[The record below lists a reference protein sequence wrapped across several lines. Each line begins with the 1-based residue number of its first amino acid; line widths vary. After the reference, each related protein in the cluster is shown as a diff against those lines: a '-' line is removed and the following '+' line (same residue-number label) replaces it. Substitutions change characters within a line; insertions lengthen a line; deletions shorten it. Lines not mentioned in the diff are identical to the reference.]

1 MANAWELYKQKNGG
15 IAYRSDS
22 AQEVKTSSKTKE
34 ETEEVKKESQES
46 TKVKT
51 MTPAKQEAQE
61 KAGKSQ
67 ENSIYQYTDSGT
79 GGGSTNTDKKP
90 NPLDVSSI
98 KQEFGLPQLSAE
110 TKLSTDVMNSILTN
124 IMERNKRASMLSEIE
139 FMRNPQFS
147 DKYGNDYENYL
158 NNKPQKAI
166 GFGSNGTTYVDE
178 SDADKYSFGE
188 NVRPAARK
196 ENIVTAA
203 GKSVLAGMEGF
214 NASVASAG
222 EALARGLM
230 SVERAVSGTDAFTGS
245 LFKPVL
251 DLSESR
257 KEQKQALQEQA
268 QKSWSGYGKAGTV
281 ANELIQGVTNAVP
294 NAVLAIMSG
303 GASSAS
309 TLAPQATGMLDTA
322 RIAVTRISQNPL
334 YWSSF
339 VPSFGS
345 GFAEAKGQGA
355 TDEQAFMA
363 AALSAT
369 ANSVIEQ
376 SGGIETMPDDLS
388 KMTAP
393 KKALDVVK
401 TALDEG
407 KEELFQN
414 PIERLVN
421 KAVIGTDNP
430 YFSVTDENA
439 VLNPVTSAKEF
450 AMGAAVGGLMR
461 GGQTLFQSA
470 INAGTKPENQTI
482 VRESAQ
488 GAQSAVQETPQSYT
502 AGIEKAVSEAPTA
515 QDAAILQTFAQGTAN
530 NGKVNIDNAA
540 VSDYYNTVNGGVLS
554 GLDEE
559 TGRGLRTGRDGYGSD
574 FAVQNRSENDGRG
587 NLQFPG
593 VVLLSDSSKN
603 TLQQRGIVTVEM
615 HDSSTD
621 SAAFSLALD
630 NARTADTKNGWA
642 VTPKSQEELAVTKT
656 YLAQNGAAGFAISN
670 DGDIEAVFSNKS
682 AGAPRGTLK
691 SMMPQAIAAGGNK
704 LDCYGEQLANL
715 YARYGFIPVAR
726 VEFNP
731 EYANPGWTPEK
742 GTPYIYVMMH
752 NGDSADTVVQNMGKY
767 REYDINYL
775 NALPTFDK
783 DSYDNAMAYR
793 DSLMQN
799 RGVSPED
806 STGAAPYG
814 FDPLSNAANQYGA
827 IPPGTNAAR
836 VVDIPRQMD
845 ADTKVS
851 YTARTA
857 AEAQATPDS
866 FVPIIENE
874 TVKGR
879 FSYVPV
885 TNDATTAKAV
895 QDIETNGYQESLR
908 DWTAKARAGIA
919 NEDTV
924 TTGALLYNN
933 AVNAGDEKLALDILT
948 DYQNLLRN
956 AGRAVQAANILK
968 KLAPQDRLYM
978 IDKSIDKIIEQYNL
992 PDGVTISE
1000 DLRQQ
1005 YIAAKNEIERD
1016 NVISKMQQEVADQI
1030 QPTLMDKWT
1039 ALRYINML
1047 GNFKTQGRNI
1057 AGNVSQLILTIQK
1070 DEVAA
1075 AIESAVKLVNPDFE
1089 KTKSF
1094 TVSKEL
1100 LRAGRADFESI
1111 QDIALGSSKY
1121 NDTEATGFMKGVEE
1135 KRRIFK
1141 FAPLEAYRKATN
1153 WAMEQGDVIFSK
1165 ATYARSLAGWLKA
1178 HGITAS
1184 QYTDEAWRSE
1194 NRNTVDSAQ
1203 SYAIKQAQEATYRDS
1218 NAFSN
1223 WVSKIGRRKD
1233 TPWYGRLISEGI
1245 MPFRRTPANV
1255 LLRAEEYSP
1264 LGFVNTAVKTIQMAR
1279 GNPNISG
1286 ADIVDSLAKSITGT
1300 GLLALG
1306 YGLSKGF
1313 LDDALEKLTDGAISS
1328 VKLVGKRDD
1337 EQDMLEGAQS
1347 YAIEVTDSDGTV
1359 HSYTIDWLSPSAIP
1373 MLMGAV
1379 MNEEI
1384 EDNGFQL
1391 SDIEGTLTSIAD
1403 PLVQMSMLQ
1412 GLNDTLSNIK
1422 YSENNLG
1429 QMVLNAGVSYLTQGL
1444 TNTLMGQI
1452 ERTSEETRK
1461 TTYVDKDSEVPEW
1474 AQRLLGKA
1482 SQKIPG
1488 WDYQQTD
1495 YIDAW
1500 GRTEPTGSIPQR
1512 AFSNFISPGY
1522 YSESTTTQVDDEIRR
1537 LEDITGE
1544 NLTPNT
1550 AQKYITVDGA
1560 KKFLDSEQ
1568 YVAYATAKGQTDLAT
1583 RSALLQDDIYKNVP
1597 DNVKAKAMAL
1607 SAQYADAFGKKA
1619 AGVGY
1624 SGEDEWISELDGK
1637 PEADVVRTIM
1647 EKAIDSVGIQNEP
1660 MARNLS
1666 RGIQQKKYSEL
1677 PSEVTAQVQS
1687 YIDQYVKADQKK
1699 KYGFEDASDW
1709 VEKARELDTD
1719 QARLD
1724 FFTNKAIGETGVK
1737 LAKDR
1742 TGAVVNSYNDARFTG
1757 LSDDLKQ
1764 KAAEYADNYFE
1775 TTKREQYGAS
1785 VDKWM
1790 KDADGLTDEQLAD
1803 LFLSK
1808 AIENR
1813 TDDMPGNV
1821 YVNLNELY
1829 DNKEIGDDVLM
1840 TALAAGNET
1849 AFKKYTDYGEP
1860 AGLTPSEYID
1870 LLSFAN
1876 SDEAKSSKDEWGADI
1891 KGQTQKDKVLAW
1903 IDKQNVSDEKKEAM
1917 RLCLYDDASA
1927 EMRMLSEKY
1936 KGKEM
1941 TENEVLR
1948 SVSASVRTKYLD
1960 VAIPA
1965 KIPLTTYLE
1974 ASAFAGE
1981 ATSDKDENGKEIK
1994 GKGRQEKIIAYIAA
2008 LDIDN
2013 KMKRALFNCF
2023 YESMKNCP
2031 W

>member
-22 AQEVKTSSKTKE
+22 AQEIKTSSKAKE
-34 ETEEVKKESQES
+34 ETEEVKEESQQS
-46 TKVKT
+46 AKVKT
-51 MTPAKQEAQE
+51 MTQAKQEAQE

-79 GGGSTNTDKKP
+79 GGKSTNTAKKP
-90 NPLDVSSI
+90 NPLDVISI
-98 KQEFGLPQLSAE
+98 QQELEIPQLNVEKS
-110 TKLSTDVMNSILTN
+110 LSTDVMNSILTN

-139 FMRNPQFS
+139 FIRNPQFS
-147 DKYGNDYENYL
+147 EKYGNDYENYL

-166 GFGSNGTTYVDE
+166 GFGSDGTTYVDE
-178 SDADKYSFGE
+178 ADADKYSFGG

-196 ENIVTAA
+196 ESILTAT

-268 QKSWSGYGKAGTV
+268 QESWSGHGKAGAV
-281 ANELIQGVTNAVP
+281 ANELIQGVTGAVP

-303 GASSAS
+303 GTSTAS
-309 TLAPQATGMLDTA
+309 TLGPQATGMLDIA
-322 RIAVTRISQNPL
+322 RNAVTRISQNPL

-450 AMGAAVGGLMR
+450 AMGATVGGLMR

-470 INAGTKPENQTI
+470 INAGTRPESQTS
-482 VRESAQ
+482 VREASQ
-488 GAQSAVQETPQSYT
+488 GAQRAVQENPQSYT
-502 AGIEKAVSEAPTA
+502 ADIGKAVSEAPTA
-515 QDAAILQTFAQGTAN
+515 QDAAILQTFAQGAAN
-530 NGKVNIDNAA
+530 NEKVNID
-540 VSDYYNTVNGGVLS
+540 
-554 GLDEE
+554 
-559 TGRGLRTGRDGYGSD
+559 
-574 FAVQNRSENDGRG
+574 
-587 NLQFPG
+587 
-593 VVLLSDSSKN
+593 
-603 TLQQRGIVTVEM
+603 
-615 HDSSTD
+615 
-621 SAAFSLALD
+621 
-630 NARTADTKNGWA
+630 
-642 VTPKSQEELAVTKT
+642 
-656 YLAQNGAAGFAISN
+656 
-670 DGDIEAVFSNKS
+670 
-682 AGAPRGTLK
+682 
-691 SMMPQAIAAGGNK
+691 
-704 LDCYGEQLANL
+704 
-715 YARYGFIPVAR
+715 
-726 VEFNP
+726 
-731 EYANPGWTPEK
+731 
-742 GTPYIYVMMH
+742 
-752 NGDSADTVVQNMGKY
+752 
-767 REYDINYL
+767 
-775 NALPTFDK
+775 
-783 DSYDNAMAYR
+783 
-793 DSLMQN
+793 N

-851 YTARTA
+851 YTARSA

-895 QDIETNGYQESLR
+895 QNIEANGYQESLR

-924 TTGALLYNN
+924 ATGALLYNN

-968 KLAPQDRLYM
+968 KIAPQDRLYM
-978 IDKSIDKIIEQYNL
+978 IDKSVDKIIEKFDL
-992 PDGVTISE
+992 PETVTISD
-1000 DLRQQ
+1000 DLKQE
-1005 YIAAKNEIERD
+1005 YLAAKTEKERN

-1030 QPTLMDKWT
+1030 PPTLMDKWT
-1039 ALRYINML
+1039 ALRYVNML
-1047 GNFKTQGRNI
+1047 GNFKTQGRNLS
-1057 AGNVSQLILTIQK
+1057 GNVSQLILTIQK
-1070 DEVAA
+1070 DGVAA
-1075 AIESAVKLVNPDFE
+1075 AIESAVKLVNPNYE

-1094 TVSKEL
+1094 FVPREL
-1100 LRAGRADFESI
+1100 MRAASADFEDVR
-1111 QDIALGSSKY
+1111 DIALGEAKFS
-1121 NDTEATGFMKGVEE
+1121 DTDSTGFMKGVEE

-1178 HGITAS
+1178 HGVTAS
-1184 QYTDEAWRSE
+1184 QYTDEAWRAE
-1194 NRNTVDSAQ
+1194 NRNTVESAQ

-1245 MPFRRTPANV
+1245 MPFRKTPANV

-1264 LGFVNTAVKTIQMAR
+1264 LGIVNTAVKAIQMAR
-1279 GNPNISG
+1279 GSENVSG
-1286 ADIVDSLAKSITGT
+1286 SDVVDSLAKTITGS

-1379 MNEEI
+1379 MREEI

-1391 SDIEGTLTSIAD
+1391 SDLEGALTSIAD

-1412 GLNDTLSNIK
+1412 GLNDTLGNIK

-1452 ERTSEETRK
+1452 ERTTEETRK

-1522 YSESTTTQVDDEIRR
+1522 YSEINSTAVDDEIKR
-1537 LEDITGE
+1537 LEDITGN
-1544 NLTPNT
+1544 NLTPGT
-1550 AQKYITVDGA
+1550 AQKYITVDGG
-1560 KKFLDSEQ
+1560 KKFLDSDQ
-1568 YVAYATAKGQTDLAT
+1568 YAAYATTKGQTDLAT
-1583 RSALLQDDIYKNVP
+1583 RNALLQNDIYKNVP
-1597 DNVKAKAMAL
+1597 DSVKAKAMAL
-1607 SAQYADAFGKKA
+1607 SAQYADALGKKA

-1624 SGEDEWISELDGK
+1624 SGEDAWISELDGK
-1637 PEADVVRTIM
+1637 SESDVVRTIM

-1660 MARNLS
+1660 MARNLG

-1687 YIDQYVKADQKK
+1687 YIDQYVKAEQKK
-1699 KYGFEDASDW
+1699 EYGFEDASDW

-1724 FFTNKAIGETGVK
+1724 FFTNKAIGETGTK

-1742 TGAVVNSYNDARFTG
+1742 TDTIVNGYNDARFTG
-1757 LSDDLKQ
+1757 LSDELKQ

-1775 TTKREQYGAS
+1775 TTKRGQYGADVS
-1785 VDKWM
+1785 DWM
-1790 KDADGLTDEQLAD
+1790 KDAEGLNDGQLAD

-1813 TDDMPGNV
+1813 TKNMPGNV

-1870 LLSFAN
+1870 LLNFAN

-1891 KGQTQKDKVLAW
+1891 KGQTQKDKILAW

-1948 SVSASVRTKYLD
+1948 AVSASVRTKYLD

-1981 ATSDKDENGKEIK
+1981 ATSDRDENGKEIK
-1994 GKGRQEKIIAYIAA
+1994 GRKKQDKIIAYIAA

-2013 KMKRALFNCF
+2013 KMKRALYNCF
-2023 YESMKNCP
+2023 YDSMKNCP

>member
-22 AQEVKTSSKTKE
+22 AQEIKTSSKTKE

-61 KAGKSQ
+61 KAWKSQ
-67 ENSIYQYTDSGT
+67 GNSIYQYTDSGT

-98 KQEFGLPQLSAE
+98 KQEFGLPQLNAE

-147 DKYGNDYENYL
+147 EKYGNDYENYL
-158 NNKPQKAI
+158 NNRPQKAI

-178 SDADKYSFGE
+178 ADADKYSFGE

-196 ENIVTAA
+196 ESIVTAA

-230 SVERAVSGTDAFTGS
+230 SVERVISGTDAFTGS

-281 ANELIQGVTNAVP
+281 ANELIQGVTGAVP

-376 SGGIETMPDDLS
+376 SGGIEMMPDDLS

-470 INAGTKPENQTI
+470 INAGTKPENRTS
-482 VRESAQ
+482 VREASQ
-488 GAQSAVQETPQSYT
+488 GAQSVVQETPQSYT
-502 AGIEKAVSEAPTA
+502 ADIEKSVSEAPTA
-515 QDAAILQTFAQGTAN
+515 QDAAILQTFAQGAVN
-530 NGKVNIDNAA
+530 NGKVDIGNAT
-540 VSDYYNTVNGGVLS
+540 VSD
-554 GLDEE
+554 D
-559 TGRGLRTGRDGYGSD
+559 
-574 FAVQNRSENDGRG
+574 A
-587 NLQFPG
+587 
-593 VVLLSDSSKN
+593 
-603 TLQQRGIVTVEM
+603 
-615 HDSSTD
+615 
-621 SAAFSLALD
+621 
-630 NARTADTKNGWA
+630 
-642 VTPKSQEELAVTKT
+642 
-656 YLAQNGAAGFAISN
+656 
-670 DGDIEAVFSNKS
+670 
-682 AGAPRGTLK
+682 
-691 SMMPQAIAAGGNK
+691 
-704 LDCYGEQLANL
+704 
-715 YARYGFIPVAR
+715 
-726 VEFNP
+726 
-731 EYANPGWTPEK
+731 
-742 GTPYIYVMMH
+742 
-752 NGDSADTVVQNMGKY
+752 
-767 REYDINYL
+767 
-775 NALPTFDK
+775 
-783 DSYDNAMAYR
+783 AMAYR

-978 IDKSIDKIIEQYNL
+978 IDKSIDKIIEQYDL
-992 PDGVTISE
+992 PETVTISD
-1000 DLRQQ
+1000 DLKQE
-1005 YIAAKNEIERD
+1005 YLAAKTDKERN
-1016 NVISKMQQEVADQI
+1016 NVLSKMQQEVASQI
-1030 QPTLMDKWT
+1030 PATAMDKWT
-1039 ALRYINML
+1039 ALRYVNML

-1057 AGNVSQLILTIQK
+1057 LGNTSQLIMTRLK
-1070 DEVAA
+1070 DNIAA
-1075 AIESAVKLVNPDFE
+1075 GIESIVKFVNQNYE

-1121 NDTEATGFMKGVEE
+1121 NDTEATGFMKGVDE

-1141 FAPLEAYRKATN
+1141 FAPLEAYRKTTN

-1178 HGITAS
+1178 HGVTAS

-1223 WVSKIGRRKD
+1223 WVSKIGRRRD

-1245 MPFRRTPANV
+1245 MPFRKTPANV

-1264 LGFVNTAVKTIQMAR
+1264 LGIVNTAVKAIQMAR
-1279 GNPNISG
+1279 GNENVSG
-1286 ADIVDSLAKSITGT
+1286 SDVVDSLAKSITGS
-1300 GLLALG
+1300 GLFALG

-1379 MNEEI
+1379 MSEEI

-1391 SDIEGTLTSIAD
+1391 SDLEGTLTSIAD

-1452 ERTSEETRK
+1452 ERTAEETRK
-1461 TTYVDKDSEVPEW
+1461 NTYVDKDSEVPEW
-1474 AQRLLGKA
+1474 AQRLIGKA

-1512 AFSNFISPGY
+1512 ALSNFISPGY
-1522 YSESTTTQVDDEIRR
+1522 YSEINSTAVDDEIRR
-1537 LEDITGE
+1537 LEDITGN
-1544 NLTPNT
+1544 NLTPGT
-1550 AQKYITVDGA
+1550 AQKYITVDGE
-1560 KKFLDSEQ
+1560 KKFLDSDQ
-1568 YVAYATAKGQTDLAT
+1568 YAAYATTKGQTDLAT
-1583 RSALLQDDIYKNVP
+1583 RNALLQNDIYKNVP
-1597 DNVKAKAMAL
+1597 DSVKAKAMAL
-1607 SAQYADAFGKKA
+1607 SAQYADALGKKA

-1624 SGEDEWISELDGK
+1624 SGEDAWISELDGK
-1637 PEADVVRTIM
+1637 SESNVVRTIM

-1687 YIDQYVKADQKK
+1687 YIDQYVKAEQKK
-1699 KYGFEDASDW
+1699 KYGFEDASDLI
-1709 VEKARELDTD
+1709 EKARELDTD

-1724 FFTNKAIGETGVK
+1724 FFTNKAIGETGIK

-1742 TGAVVNSYNDARFTG
+1742 TDTIANSYNGARFTG
-1757 LSDDLKQ
+1757 LSDELKQ

-1775 TTKREQYGAS
+1775 TTKRWQYGADVS
-1785 VDKWM
+1785 DWM
-1790 KDADGLTDEQLAD
+1790 KDAEGLSDEQLAD

-1813 TDDMPGNV
+1813 TKNMSGNV

-1876 SDEAKSSKDEWGADI
+1876 SDEAKSSKDEWGAEI

-1994 GKGRQEKIIAYIAA
+1994 GKGRQDKIIAYIAA

>member
-22 AQEVKTSSKTKE
+22 AQEAKDSSKTKE
-34 ETEEVKKESQES
+34 ETEDVKKENQQSA
-46 TKVKT
+46 KVKT
-51 MTPAKQEAQE
+51 MTPVKQEAQE
-61 KAGKSQ
+61 KTGKSQ

-79 GGGSTNTDKKP
+79 GGRSTNTDRKP
-90 NPLDVSSI
+90 NLLDISSI
-98 KQEFGLPQLSAE
+98 KQELEIPHLNAE

-124 IMERNKRASMLSEIE
+124 IMERNKRESMLSEQE

-147 DKYGNDYENYL
+147 EKYGNDYENYL

-166 GFGSNGTTYVDE
+166 GFGSDGTTYADE
-178 SDADKYSFGE
+178 ADADKYSFDG

-196 ENIVTAA
+196 ESIATAA

-268 QKSWSGYGKAGTV
+268 QKSWSGYGKSGAV
-281 ANELIQGVTNAVP
+281 ANELIQGVTSAVP

-303 GASSAS
+303 GTSTAS
-309 TLAPQATGMLDTA
+309 TLGPQATGMLDVA
-322 RIAVTRISQNPL
+322 RNAVTRISQNPL

-393 KKALDVVK
+393 KKALDIVK

-450 AMGAAVGGLMR
+450 TMGAAVGGLMR

-482 VRESAQ
+482 VREDAQ
-488 GAQSAVQETPQSYT
+488 GAQSSVQEAPQSYT
-502 AGIEKAVSEAPTA
+502 TDIEKAVSDAPTP
-515 QDAAILQTFAQGTAN
+515 QDAAILQTFAQGTVS

-540 VSDYYNTVNGGVLS
+540 VSD
-554 GLDEE
+554 
-559 TGRGLRTGRDGYGSD
+559 
-574 FAVQNRSENDGRG
+574 
-587 NLQFPG
+587 
-593 VVLLSDSSKN
+593 DSA
-603 TLQQRGIVTVEM
+603 TAY
-615 HDSSTD
+615 HDST
-621 SAAFSLALD
+621 
-630 NARTADTKNGWA
+630 
-642 VTPKSQEELAVTKT
+642 
-656 YLAQNGAAGFAISN
+656 
-670 DGDIEAVFSNKS
+670 
-682 AGAPRGTLK
+682 
-691 SMMPQAIAAGGNK
+691 
-704 LDCYGEQLANL
+704 
-715 YARYGFIPVAR
+715 
-726 VEFNP
+726 
-731 EYANPGWTPEK
+731 
-742 GTPYIYVMMH
+742 
-752 NGDSADTVVQNMGKY
+752 
-767 REYDINYL
+767 
-775 NALPTFDK
+775 
-783 DSYDNAMAYR
+783 
-793 DSLMQN
+793 MQN
-799 RGVSPED
+799 RVVSPED

-857 AEAQATPDS
+857 AEAQVTPDS

-895 QDIETNGYQESLR
+895 QNIEANGYQESLR
-908 DWTAKARAGIA
+908 DWTAKARSGIA

-978 IDKSIDKIIEQYNL
+978 IGKSIDKIIEQYNL
-992 PDGVTISE
+992 PNGVTIGDNLKQE
-1000 DLRQQ
+1000 YL
-1005 YIAAKNEIERD
+1005 AARTDKERN
-1016 NVISKMQQEVADQI
+1016 NVLSKMQQEVASQI
-1030 QPTLMDKWT
+1030 PATAMDKWT
-1039 ALRYINML
+1039 ALRYVNML

-1057 AGNVSQLILTIQK
+1057 LGNTSQLIMTRLKSNI
-1070 DEVAA
+1070 AA
-1075 AIESAVKLVNPDFE
+1075 GIESIVKFVNPNYE

-1094 TVSKEL
+1094 SVSREL
-1100 LRAGRADFESI
+1100 MLAARADFEDI
-1111 QDIALGSSKY
+1111 RDIALGSSKFS
-1121 NDTEATGFMKGVEE
+1121 DTESTGFMKGVEE

-1153 WAMEQGDVIFSK
+1153 WSMEQGDAIFSK
-1165 ATYARSLAGWLKA
+1165 ATYARELAGWLKA
-1178 HGITAS
+1178 HGVTAS

-1203 SYAIKQAQEATYRDS
+1203 SYAINQAQEATYRDS

-1245 MPFRRTPANV
+1245 MPFRKTPANV

-1264 LGFVNTAVKTIQMAR
+1264 LGIVNTAVKAIQLAR
-1279 GNPNISG
+1279 GNENVSG
-1286 ADIVDSLAKSITGT
+1286 SDVVDSLAKSITGS

-1337 EQDMLEGAQS
+1337 EQDTLEGAQS

-1391 SDIEGTLTSIAD
+1391 SDLERTLTSITD

-1452 ERTSEETRK
+1452 ERTAEETRK

-1474 AQRLLGKA
+1474 AQRLIGKA

-1512 AFSNFISPGY
+1512 AISNFISPGY
-1522 YSESTTTQVDDEIRR
+1522 YSEINSTAVDDEIRR
-1537 LEDITGE
+1537 LEDITGN
-1544 NLTPNT
+1544 NLTPET
-1550 AQKYITVDGA
+1550 AQKYITVDGE
-1560 KKFLDSEQ
+1560 KKFLDSDQ
-1568 YVAYATAKGQTDLAT
+1568 YAAYATAKGQTDLAT
-1583 RSALLQDDIYKNVP
+1583 RNALLQNDIYKNVP
-1597 DNVKAKAMAL
+1597 DSVKAKAMEL
-1607 SAQYADAFGKKA
+1607 SAQYADALGKKA
-1619 AGVGY
+1619 AGIGY
-1624 SGEDEWISELDGK
+1624 SGEAAWISELDGK

-1660 MARNLS
+1660 MARNMS

-1687 YIDQYVKADQKK
+1687 YIDQYVKAEQKK

-1709 VEKARELDTD
+1709 IEKARDLDTD

-1724 FFTNKAIGETGVK
+1724 FFTNKAIGETGIK

-1742 TGAVVNSYNDARFTG
+1742 TDTIVNRYNGARFAG
-1757 LSDDLKQ
+1757 LSDELKQ
-1764 KAAEYADNYFE
+1764 KAAEYADSYFE
-1775 TTKREQYGAS
+1775 TTKRGQYGADVS
-1785 VDKWM
+1785 DWM
-1790 KDADGLTDEQLAD
+1790 KDAEGLSDEQLAD

-1813 TDDMPGNV
+1813 TKNMPGNV

-1860 AGLTPSEYID
+1860 AGLSPSEYID
-1870 LLSFAN
+1870 LLNFAN
-1876 SDEAKSSKDEWGADI
+1876 SDEAKSDKDEWGADI

-1948 SVSASVRTKYLD
+1948 AVSASVRTKYLD

-1981 ATSDKDENGKEIK
+1981 ATSDKDESGKEIK
-1994 GKGRQEKIIAYIAA
+1994 GKRRQDKIIAYIAA

>member
-34 ETEEVKKESQES
+34 ETEAVKEESQQS
-46 TKVKT
+46 AKVKT
-51 MTPAKQEAQE
+51 MTPVKQEAQE

-67 ENSIYQYTDSGT
+67 ENSIYQYTDAGT
-79 GGGSTNTDKKP
+79 GGKSTNTDKKP
-90 NPLDVSSI
+90 NPLDVVSI
-98 KQEFGLPQLSAE
+98 QQELEIPQLNVEKNLSA
-110 TKLSTDVMNSILTN
+110 DVMNSILTD

-147 DKYGNDYENYL
+147 EKYGNDYENYL

-178 SDADKYSFGE
+178 ADADKYSFGG

-196 ENIVTAA
+196 ESIVSAA

-214 NASVASAG
+214 NASVANAG

-230 SVERAVSGTDAFTGS
+230 AVERVVSGTDAFTGS

-268 QKSWSGYGKAGTV
+268 QESWSGHGKAGAV

-309 TLAPQATGMLDTA
+309 TLTPQASGMLDTA
-322 RIAVTRISQNPL
+322 RNAVTRISQNPM

-470 INAGTKPENQTI
+470 INAGAKPENQTS
-482 VRESAQ
+482 VLEAAQ
-488 GAQSAVQETPQSYT
+488 GTQSAVQENPQSY
-502 AGIEKAVSEAPTA
+502 ASDIEKAVSEAPTA
-515 QDAAILQTFAQGTAN
+515 QDAAILHTFAQGAAN
-530 NGKVNIDNAA
+530 NEKVNIDNAA
-540 VSDYYNTVNGGVLS
+540 VSD
-554 GLDEE
+554 DA
-559 TGRGLRTGRDGYGSD
+559 
-574 FAVQNRSENDGRG
+574 AV
-587 NLQFPG
+587 
-593 VVLLSDSSKN
+593 
-603 TLQQRGIVTVEM
+603 
-615 HDSSTD
+615 
-621 SAAFSLALD
+621 
-630 NARTADTKNGWA
+630 
-642 VTPKSQEELAVTKT
+642 
-656 YLAQNGAAGFAISN
+656 
-670 DGDIEAVFSNKS
+670 
-682 AGAPRGTLK
+682 
-691 SMMPQAIAAGGNK
+691 
-704 LDCYGEQLANL
+704 
-715 YARYGFIPVAR
+715 
-726 VEFNP
+726 
-731 EYANPGWTPEK
+731 EY
-742 GTPYIYVMMH
+742 
-752 NGDSADTVVQNMGKY
+752 Q
-767 REYDINYL
+767 
-775 NALPTFDK
+775 
-783 DSYDNAMAYR
+783 
-793 DSLMQN
+793 DSLGQN
-799 RGVSPED
+799 QTVKPED

-895 QDIETNGYQESLR
+895 QNIEANGYQESLR

-919 NEDTV
+919 NEDMV
-924 TTGALLYNN
+924 ATGALLYNN
-933 AVNAGDEKLALDILT
+933 AVNAGDEKLALDIMT
-948 DYQNLLRN
+948 DYQELLRN
-956 AGRAVQAANILK
+956 ASRAVQAANILK
-968 KLAPQDRLYM
+968 KIAPQDRLYM
-978 IDKSIDKIIEQYNL
+978 IDKSVDKIIEKFDL
-992 PDGVTISE
+992 PETVTISD
-1000 DLRQQ
+1000 DLKQE
-1005 YIAAKNEIERD
+1005 YLAAKTEKERN

-1030 QPTLMDKWT
+1030 PPTLMDKWT
-1039 ALRYINML
+1039 ALRYVNML
-1047 GNFKTQGRNI
+1047 GNFKTQGRNLS
-1057 AGNVSQLILTIQK
+1057 GNVSQLILTIQK
-1070 DEVAA
+1070 DGVAA
-1075 AIESAVKLVNPDFE
+1075 AIESAVKLVNPNYE

-1094 TVSKEL
+1094 FVPREL
-1100 LRAGRADFESI
+1100 MRAASADFENVR
-1111 QDIALGSSKY
+1111 DIALGDAKFS
-1121 NDTEATGFMKGVEE
+1121 DTESTGFMKGVEE

-1141 FAPLEAYRKATN
+1141 FEPLEAYRKATN

-1178 HGITAS
+1178 HGVTAS
-1184 QYTDEAWRSE
+1184 QYTDETWRSE

-1245 MPFRRTPANV
+1245 MPFRKTPANV

-1264 LGFVNTAVKTIQMAR
+1264 LGIVNTAVKAIQMAR
-1279 GNPNISG
+1279 GNENVSG
-1286 ADIVDSLAKSITGT
+1286 SDIVDSLAKSITGS

-1313 LDDALEKLTDGAISS
+1313 LDDAIEKLTGGAISS

-1379 MNEEI
+1379 MREEI

-1391 SDIEGTLTSIAD
+1391 SDLEGTLTSIAD

-1461 TTYVDKDSEVPEW
+1461 TTYVDKDNEDVPEW

-1522 YSESTTTQVDDEIRR
+1522 YSEINSTAVDDEIKR
-1537 LEDITGE
+1537 LEDITGN
-1544 NLTPNT
+1544 NLTPGT
-1550 AQKYITVDGA
+1550 AQKYITVDGG
-1560 KKFLDSEQ
+1560 KKFLDSDQ
-1568 YVAYATAKGQTDLAT
+1568 YAAYATTKGQTDLAT
-1583 RSALLQDDIYKNVP
+1583 RNALLQNDIYKNVP
-1597 DNVKAKAMAL
+1597 DSVKAKAMAL
-1607 SAQYADAFGKKA
+1607 SAQYADALGKKA

-1624 SGEDEWISELDGK
+1624 SGEDAWISELDGK
-1637 PEADVVRTIM
+1637 SESDVVRTIM

-1677 PSEVTAQVQS
+1677 PSEVTERVQS
-1687 YIDQYVKADQKK
+1687 YIDQYVKAEQKK

-1709 VEKARELDTD
+1709 VEKSRELDTD

-1724 FFTNKAIGETGVK
+1724 FFTNKAIGETGTK

-1742 TGAVVNSYNDARFTG
+1742 TDTIVNSYNGARFTG
-1757 LSDDLKQ
+1757 LSDELKQ
-1764 KAAEYADNYFE
+1764 KAAEYADDYFE
-1775 TTKREQYGAS
+1775 TTKRGQYGADVS
-1785 VDKWM
+1785 DWM
-1790 KDADGLTDEQLAD
+1790 KDAEGLSDEQLAD

-1808 AIENR
+1808 AIESR
-1813 TDDMPGNV
+1813 TKNMPGNV

-1870 LLSFAN
+1870 LLNFAN

-1891 KGQTQKDKVLAW
+1891 KGQTQKEKVLAW

-1936 KGKEM
+1936 KRKEM

-1948 SVSASVRTKYLD
+1948 AVSASVRTKYLD

-1965 KIPLTTYLE
+1965 RIPLTTYLE

-1981 ATSDKDENGKEIK
+1981 ATSDRDANGKKIK
-1994 GKGRQEKIIAYIAA
+1994 GKGRQDKIIAYIAG

-2013 KMKRALFNCF
+2013 KMKRALYNCF

>member
-34 ETEEVKKESQES
+34 ETEEVKEESQQS
-46 TKVKT
+46 AKVKT
-51 MTPAKQEAQE
+51 MTPVKQEAQE
-61 KAGKSQ
+61 NAGKSQ

-79 GGGSTNTDKKP
+79 GGGSTNIDKKP
-90 NPLDVSSI
+90 NPLDVVSI
-98 KQEFGLPQLSAE
+98 QQELGIPQLNVEKS
-110 TKLSTDVMNSILTN
+110 LSTDVMNSILTD

-147 DKYGNDYENYL
+147 EKYGNDYENYL

-166 GFGSNGTTYVDE
+166 GFGSDGTTYVDE
-178 SDADKYSFGE
+178 ADADKYSFGG

-196 ENIVTAA
+196 ESIVSAA

-214 NASVASAG
+214 NASVVSAG

-268 QKSWSGYGKAGTV
+268 QESWSGHGKAGAV
-281 ANELIQGVTNAVP
+281 ANELIQGVTGAVP

-303 GASSAS
+303 GTSTAS
-309 TLAPQATGMLDTA
+309 TLGPQASGMLDIA
-322 RIAVTRISQNPL
+322 RNAVTRISQNPL

-363 AALSAT
+363 ATLSAT

-470 INAGTKPENQTI
+470 INAGTRQESQTS
-482 VRESAQ
+482 VREAAQ
-488 GAQSAVQETPQSYT
+488 DAQSAVQENQQSYT
-502 AGIEKAVSEAPTA
+502 ADIEKAVSEAPTA
-515 QDAAILQTFAQGTAN
+515 QDAAILQTFVKGAN
-530 NGKVNIDNAA
+530 KNKQLNIDNAA
-540 VSDYYNTVNGGVLS
+540 TSEYDNTINGGVLS

-559 TGRGLRTGRDGYGSD
+559 TGRGVWTGRDGYEANSYQPGMRI
-574 FAVQNRSENDGRG
+574 FGRE
-587 NLQFPG
+587 NLQPDG

-621 SAAFSLALD
+621 NAAFSLALD
-630 NARTADTKNGWA
+630 NARTADAKNGWA

-704 LDCYGEQLANL
+704 LDCYGEYLANM
-715 YARYGFIPVAR
+715 YAGYGFIPVAR

-731 EYANPGWTPEK
+731 EYANPGWNPEK

-767 REYDINYL
+767 RDYDINYL

-799 RGVSPED
+799 RGVRPED

-895 QDIETNGYQESLR
+895 QNIEANGYQESLR

-919 NEDTV
+919 NEDMV
-924 TTGALLYNN
+924 ATGALLYNN
-933 AVNAGDEKLALDILT
+933 AVNAGDEKLALDIMT
-948 DYQNLLRN
+948 DYQELLRN
-956 AGRAVQAANILK
+956 ASRAVQAANILK

-978 IDKSIDKIIEQYNL
+978 IDNSVDKIIEKFDL
-992 PDGVTISE
+992 PETVTISD
-1000 DLRQQ
+1000 DLKQE
-1005 YIAAKNEIERD
+1005 YLAAKTEKERD

-1030 QPTLMDKWT
+1030 PATAMDKWT
-1039 ALRYINML
+1039 ALRYVNML
-1047 GNFKTQGRNI
+1047 GNFKTQGRNLS
-1057 AGNVSQLILTIQK
+1057 GNVSQLILTIQK

-1094 TVSKEL
+1094 FVPREL
-1100 LRAGRADFESI
+1100 MRAASADFENVR
-1111 QDIALGSSKY
+1111 DIALGDAKFS
-1121 NDTEATGFMKGVEE
+1121 DTESTGFMKGVEE
-1135 KRRIFK
+1135 KRTIFK

-1245 MPFRRTPANV
+1245 MPFRKTPANV

-1264 LGFVNTAVKTIQMAR
+1264 LGIVNTAVKAIQMAR
-1279 GNPNISG
+1279 GSENVSG
-1286 ADIVDSLAKSITGT
+1286 SDIVDRLAKSITGS

-1313 LDDALEKLTDGAISS
+1313 LDDAIEKLTDGAISS

-1337 EQDMLEGAQS
+1337 EQDTLEGAQS

-1379 MNEEI
+1379 MSEEI

-1391 SDIEGTLTSIAD
+1391 SDLEGTLTSIAD

-1500 GRTEPTGSIPQR
+1500 GRTEPTGSVSQR

-1522 YSESTTTQVDDEIRR
+1522 YSEINSTAVDDEIKR
-1537 LEDITGE
+1537 LEDITGN
-1544 NLTPNT
+1544 NLTPGT
-1550 AQKYITVDGA
+1550 AQKYITVDGG
-1560 KKFLDSEQ
+1560 KKFLDSNQ
-1568 YVAYATAKGQTDLAT
+1568 YAAYATAKGQTDLAT
-1583 RSALLQDDIYKNVP
+1583 RNALLQNDIYKNVP
-1597 DNVKAKAMAL
+1597 DSVKAKAMAL
-1607 SAQYADAFGKKA
+1607 SAQYADALGKKA

-1624 SGEDEWISELDGK
+1624 SGEDAWISELDGK
-1637 PEADVVRTIM
+1637 SESDVVRTIM

-1660 MARNLS
+1660 MSRNLG

-1677 PSEVTAQVQS
+1677 PSEVTERVQS
-1687 YIDQYVKADQKK
+1687 YIDQYVKAEQKK
-1699 KYGFEDASDW
+1699 EYGFGDASDW
-1709 VEKARELDTD
+1709 VEKARGLDTD

-1724 FFTNKAIGETGVK
+1724 FFTNKAIGETGTK

-1742 TGAVVNSYNDARFTG
+1742 TDTIVNGYNDARFTG
-1757 LSDDLKQ
+1757 LSDELKQ

-1775 TTKREQYGAS
+1775 TTQREQYGAT

-1790 KDADGLTDEQLAD
+1790 KDAEGLSDEQLAD

-1849 AFKKYTDYGEP
+1849 AFQKYTDYGEP

-1870 LLSFAN
+1870 LLNFAN

-1891 KGQTQKDKVLAW
+1891 KGQTQKDKILAW

-1948 SVSASVRTKYLD
+1948 AVSASVRTKYLD

-1981 ATSDKDENGKEIK
+1981 ATSDRDENGKEIK
-1994 GKGRQEKIIAYIAA
+1994 GKRRQDKIIAYIAA

-2013 KMKRALFNCF
+2013 KMKRALYNCF
-2023 YESMKNCP
+2023 YDSMKNCP

>member
-1 MANAWELYKQKNGG
+1 MANAWELYKQKHGG
-15 IAYRSDS
+15 VPWNDVTPEIKFVSSSDDDDSKSEKIKTFS
-22 AQEVKTSSKTKE
+22 AAKEELTRIKNAESNNITQYADSSTGNKDLVDKLLNDISSRKQRASRVSKQMFLRDPQLKTKYGNDYE
-34 ETEEVKKESQES
+34 NFLNN
-46 TKVKT
+46 KT
-51 MTPAKQEAQE
+51 
-61 KAGKSQ
+61 
-67 ENSIYQYTDSGT
+67 IW
-79 GGGSTNTDKKP
+79 
-90 NPLDVSSI
+90 
-98 KQEFGLPQLSAE
+98 
-110 TKLSTDVMNSILTN
+110 STDDEKSEYQKYLEKYTRGANGSRAASRQQEQRE
-124 IMERNKRASMLSEIE
+124 ERAKMLSKQE

-147 DKYGNDYENYL
+147 EQYGDDYENYL
-158 NNKPQKAI
+158 NGNKQKLV
-166 GFGSNGTTYVDE
+166 GFGSSGKNYIDE
-178 SDADKYSFGE
+178 SKADKSYILGSVGS
-188 NVRPAARK
+188 
-196 ENIVTAA
+196 
-203 GKSVLAGMEGF
+203 SVLSGMSSF
-214 NASVASAG
+214 NASVVGAG

-230 SVERAVSGTDAFTGS
+230 SIERAVSGTDAFTGS
-245 LFKPVL
+245 LFKPIL
-251 DLSESR
+251 DLSESTN
-257 KEQKQALQEQA
+257 KQNQIWQEQA
-268 QKSWSGYGKAGTV
+268 QKSWRGYGKAGTV
-281 ANELIQGVTNAVP
+281 ANELIQGVTGAVP

-309 TLAPQATGMLDTA
+309 ALAPQATGMLDTA
-322 RIAVTRISQNPL
+322 RSAVVQLSKNPM

-345 GFAEAKGQGA
+345 GFSEAKAQGA

-363 AALSAT
+363 ATLSAS
-369 ANSVIEQ
+369 ANSIIEQ
-376 SGGIETMPDDLS
+376 SGGIETIPNDIS
-388 KMTAP
+388 QMTAP
-393 KKALDVVK
+393 KKALDIVK
-401 TALDEG
+401 TAIDEG

-414 PIERLVN
+414 PVERLVN

-439 VLNPVTSAKEF
+439 VLNPATSAKEF

-470 INAGTKPENQTI
+470 INAGAKPKNQTN
-482 VRESAQ
+482 VQEAAQ
-488 GAQSAVQETPQSYT
+488 GVQSVIQETPQSFMSD
-502 AGIEKAVSEAPTA
+502 IEKAVSEAPTA
-515 QDAAILQTFAQGTAN
+515 QDAAILQTFAQNTDAN
-530 NGKVNIDNAA
+530 
-540 VSDYYNTVNGGVLS
+540 
-554 GLDEE
+554 
-559 TGRGLRTGRDGYGSD
+559 
-574 FAVQNRSENDGRG
+574 
-587 NLQFPG
+587 
-593 VVLLSDSSKN
+593 
-603 TLQQRGIVTVEM
+603 
-615 HDSSTD
+615 
-621 SAAFSLALD
+621 
-630 NARTADTKNGWA
+630 
-642 VTPKSQEELAVTKT
+642 
-656 YLAQNGAAGFAISN
+656 
-670 DGDIEAVFSNKS
+670 AVFPQRKS
-682 AGAPRGTLK
+682 P
-691 SMMPQAIAAGGNK
+691 AA
-704 LDCYGEQLANL
+704 
-715 YARYGFIPVAR
+715 
-726 VEFNP
+726 
-731 EYANPGWTPEK
+731 
-742 GTPYIYVMMH
+742 
-752 NGDSADTVVQNMGKY
+752 
-767 REYDINYL
+767 L
-775 NALPTFDK
+775 NAP
-783 DSYDNAMAYR
+783 YDTTVQSEAQATAHPVMP
-793 DSLMQN
+793 D
-799 RGVSPED
+799 G

-814 FDPLSNAANQYGA
+814 FDPLSNATNQYGA

-836 VVDIPRQMD
+836 VVDIPKQMD

-885 TNDATTAKAV
+885 TNDDTTAKAV
-895 QDIETNGYQESLR
+895 QNIETNGYQESLR

-968 KLAPQDRLYM
+968 KIAPQDRLYM

-992 PDGVTISE
+992 PDGVTIS
-1000 DLRQQ
+1000 DNLKQK
-1005 YIAAKNEIERD
+1005 YLAAKTDKERN
-1016 NVISKMQQEVADQI
+1016 NVLSKMQQEVAAQI
-1030 QPTLMDKWT
+1030 PATAMDKWT
-1039 ALRYINML
+1039 ALRYVNML

-1057 AGNVSQLILTIQK
+1057 LGNTSQLIMTRLKGDI
-1070 DEVAA
+1070 AA
-1075 AIESAVKLVNPDFE
+1075 GIESIVKIVNPDFE

-1094 TVSKEL
+1094 AVSRDL
-1100 LRAGRADFESI
+1100 MRAAKSDFEDV
-1111 QDIALGSSKY
+1111 QDIALGEAKFS
-1121 NDTEATGFMKGVEE
+1121 DTESTGFMKGVEE

-1194 NRNTVDSAQ
+1194 NRNTVGSAQ

-1245 MPFRRTPANV
+1245 MPFRKTPANV

-1264 LGFVNTAVKTIQMAR
+1264 LGIVNTAVKTIQMAR
-1279 GNPNISG
+1279 GDSNISG

-1313 LDDALEKLTDGAISS
+1313 LDDAFEKLTDGAISS

-1461 TTYVDKDSEVPEW
+1461 TTYVDKDNEEVPEW

-1500 GRTEPTGSIPQR
+1500 GRTEPTGSVPQR
-1512 AFSNFISPGY
+1512 ALSNFISPGY
-1522 YSESTTTQVDDEIRR
+1522 YSEINSTAVDDEIRR
-1537 LEDITGE
+1537 LEDITGN
-1544 NLTPNT
+1544 NLTPGT
-1550 AQKYITVDGA
+1550 AQKYITVDGE
-1560 KKFLDSEQ
+1560 KKFLDSDQ
-1568 YVAYATAKGQTDLAT
+1568 YTAYATTKGQTDLSV
-1583 RSALLQDDIYKNVP
+1583 RNALIKSGTYKEMP
-1597 DNVKAKAMAL
+1597 DEVKAKAMELSESYANAL
-1607 SAQYADAFGKKA
+1607 GKKA

-1624 SGEDEWISELDGK
+1624 DSADAWISELEGK
-1637 PEADVVRTIM
+1637 PEADIVSTIM
-1647 EKAIDSVGIQNEP
+1647 LKAMDS
-1660 MARNLS
+1660 A
-1666 RGIQQKKYSEL
+1666 
-1677 PSEVTAQVQS
+1677 
-1687 YIDQYVKADQKK
+1687 
-1699 KYGFEDASDW
+1699 
-1709 VEKARELDTD
+1709 
-1719 QARLD
+1719 
-1724 FFTNKAIGETGVK
+1724 GVK
-1737 LAKDR
+1737 FAADK
-1742 TGAVVNSYNDARFTG
+1742 TSAISNSYNEARFAG
-1757 LSDDLKQ
+1757 LTDELKQ
-1764 KAAEYADNYFE
+1764 KASEYADEYFE
-1775 TTKREQYGAS
+1775 TMEKVQYGKEAE
-1785 VDKWM
+1785 KWM
-1790 KDADGLTDEQLAD
+1790 KDAEGLSDAQLAD

-1808 AIENR
+1808 AIESR
-1813 TDDMPGNV
+1813 TKNMSGNV

-1829 DNKEIGDDVLM
+1829 DNKEIGDAVLK
-1840 TALAAGNET
+1840 TALAAGNES

-1876 SDEAKSSKDEWGADI
+1876 SDEAKSDKDEWGADI
-1891 KGQTQKDKVLAW
+1891 KGQTQKDKILAW

-1927 EMRMLSEKY
+1927 QLKVLSEKY
-1936 KGKEM
+1936 QNKEM

-1948 SVSASVRTKYLD
+1948 EVSTSVRTKFLD

-1965 KIPLTTYLE
+1965 GISLTTYLD
-1974 ASAFAGE
+1974 ASSFAEG
-1981 ATSDKDENGKEIK
+1981 ASSDRDENGKEIK
-1994 GKGRQEKIIAYIAA
+1994 GKGRQDKIIAYIAA

-2013 KMKRALFNCF
+2013 KMKRSLYNCF
-2023 YESMKNCP
+2023 YDSMKNCP

>member
-1 MANAWELYKQKNGG
+1 
-15 IAYRSDS
+15 
-22 AQEVKTSSKTKE
+22 
-34 ETEEVKKESQES
+34 
-46 TKVKT
+46 
-51 MTPAKQEAQE
+51 
-61 KAGKSQ
+61 
-67 ENSIYQYTDSGT
+67 
-79 GGGSTNTDKKP
+79 
-90 NPLDVSSI
+90 
-98 KQEFGLPQLSAE
+98 
-110 TKLSTDVMNSILTN
+110 
-124 IMERNKRASMLSEIE
+124 
-139 FMRNPQFS
+139 
-147 DKYGNDYENYL
+147 
-158 NNKPQKAI
+158 
-166 GFGSNGTTYVDE
+166 
-178 SDADKYSFGE
+178 
-188 NVRPAARK
+188 
-196 ENIVTAA
+196 
-203 GKSVLAGMEGF
+203 
-214 NASVASAG
+214 
-222 EALARGLM
+222 
-230 SVERAVSGTDAFTGS
+230 
-245 LFKPVL
+245 
-251 DLSESR
+251 
-257 KEQKQALQEQA
+257 
-268 QKSWSGYGKAGTV
+268 
-281 ANELIQGVTNAVP
+281 
-294 NAVLAIMSG
+294 
-303 GASSAS
+303 
-309 TLAPQATGMLDTA
+309 
-322 RIAVTRISQNPL
+322 
-334 YWSSF
+334 
-339 VPSFGS
+339 
-345 GFAEAKGQGA
+345 
-355 TDEQAFMA
+355 
-363 AALSAT
+363 
-369 ANSVIEQ
+369 
-376 SGGIETMPDDLS
+376 
-388 KMTAP
+388 
-393 KKALDVVK
+393 
-401 TALDEG
+401 
-407 KEELFQN
+407 
-414 PIERLVN
+414 
-421 KAVIGTDNP
+421 
-430 YFSVTDENA
+430 
-439 VLNPVTSAKEF
+439 
-450 AMGAAVGGLMR
+450 
-461 GGQTLFQSA
+461 
-470 INAGTKPENQTI
+470 
-482 VRESAQ
+482 
-488 GAQSAVQETPQSYT
+488 
-502 AGIEKAVSEAPTA
+502 
-515 QDAAILQTFAQGTAN
+515 
-530 NGKVNIDNAA
+530 
-540 VSDYYNTVNGGVLS
+540 
-554 GLDEE
+554 
-559 TGRGLRTGRDGYGSD
+559 
-574 FAVQNRSENDGRG
+574 
-587 NLQFPG
+587 
-593 VVLLSDSSKN
+593 
-603 TLQQRGIVTVEM
+603 M

-621 SAAFSLALD
+621 NAAFSLALD
-630 NARTADTKNGWA
+630 NARTADEKNGWA
-642 VTPKSQEELAVTKT
+642 VTPKSQEQLQGLRT
-656 YLAQNGAAGFAISN
+656 YLSKNRSAGFAISN

-704 LDCYGEQLANL
+704 LDCYGDFLANM
-715 YARYGFIPVAR
+715 YAGYGFIPVAR
-726 VEFNP
+726 VAFNQEF
-731 EYANPGWTPEK
+731 ANPGWTPEK

-783 DSYDNAMAYR
+783 DSYDNAIAYR

-814 FDPLSNAANQYGA
+814 FDPLSNATNLYGA

-992 PDGVTISE
+992 PDGVTISD
-1000 DLRQQ
+1000 DLKQE
-1005 YIAAKNEIERD
+1005 YLAAKTDKERN
-1016 NVISKMQQEVADQI
+1016 NVLSKMQQEVASQI
-1030 QPTLMDKWT
+1030 PATAMDKWT
-1039 ALRYINML
+1039 ALRYVNML

-1057 AGNVSQLILTIQK
+1057 LGNTSQLIMTRLK
-1070 DEVAA
+1070 DNIAA
-1075 AIESAVKLVNPDFE
+1075 GIESIVKFVNPKYE

-1141 FAPLEAYRKATN
+1141 FAPLEAYRKTTN

-1184 QYTDEAWRSE
+1184 QYTDETWRSE

-1245 MPFRRTPANV
+1245 MPFRKTPANV

-1264 LGFVNTAVKTIQMAR
+1264 LGIVNTAVKAIQMAR
-1279 GNPNISG
+1279 GNENVSG
-1286 ADIVDSLAKSITGT
+1286 SDVVDSLAKSITGS

-1379 MNEEI
+1379 MSEEI

-1391 SDIEGTLTSIAD
+1391 SDLEGTLTSIAD

-1488 WDYQQTD
+1488 LDYQQTD

-1500 GRTEPTGSIPQR
+1500 GRTEPTGSVPQR
-1512 AFSNFISPGY
+1512 ALSNFISPGY
-1522 YSESTTTQVDDEIRR
+1522 YSEINSTAVDDEIRR

-1607 SAQYADAFGKKA
+1607 SAQYADAVGKKT

-1624 SGEDEWISELDGK
+1624 DGADAWISELDGK

-1660 MARNLS
+1660 IERNLS
-1666 RGIQQKKYSEL
+1666 IGLQQKKYSIL
-1677 PSEVTAQVQS
+1677 PSEVSGQVQS
-1687 YIDQYVKADQKK
+1687 YIDQYVKAEQKK

-1709 VEKARELDTD
+1709 IEKARELDTD

-1724 FFTNKAIGETGVK
+1724 FFTNKAIGETGIK

-1742 TGAVVNSYNDARFTG
+1742 TDTIVNSYNDARFTG
-1757 LSDDLKQ
+1757 LSDELKQ

-1775 TTKREQYGAS
+1775 TTKREQYGAT

-1790 KDADGLTDEQLAD
+1790 KDADGLSDEQLAD

-1840 TALAAGNET
+1840 TALATGNES

-1876 SDEAKSSKDEWGADI
+1876 SDEAKSDKDEWGADI
-1891 KGQTQKDKVLAW
+1891 KGQTQKDKILAW

-1936 KGKEM
+1936 KNKEM

-1948 SVSASVRTKYLD
+1948 SVTVSVRTKYLD
-1960 VAIPA
+1960 IAQPSS
-1965 KIPLTTYLE
+1965 IPLTTYLE
-1974 ASAFAGE
+1974 ASAFE
-1981 ATSDKDENGKEIK
+1981 AESKSDRDANGKEIK
-1994 GKGRQEKIIAYIAA
+1994 GRKKQDKITYNIQDTNIISAEDQESIVQ
-2008 LDIDN
+2008 
-2013 KMKRALFNCF
+2013 
-2023 YESMKNCP
+2023 
-2031 W
+2031 

>member
-22 AQEVKTSSKTKE
+22 AQEVKTSSKAKE
-34 ETEEVKKESQES
+34 ETEEVKEESQQS
-46 TKVKT
+46 AKVKT
-51 MTPAKQEAQE
+51 MTPVKQEAQE

-67 ENSIYQYTDSGT
+67 ENSIYQYTDAGT
-79 GGGSTNTDKKP
+79 GGKSTNTDKKP
-90 NPLDVSSI
+90 NPLDVAGI
-98 KQEFGLPQLSAE
+98 QQELEIPQLNVEKNLSA
-110 TKLSTDVMNSILTN
+110 DAMNSILTD

-147 DKYGNDYENYL
+147 EKYGNDYENYL

-166 GFGSNGTTYVDE
+166 GFGSDGTTYVDE
-178 SDADKYSFGE
+178 ADAEKYSFGG

-196 ENIVTAA
+196 ESIVTAA
-203 GKSVLAGMEGF
+203 GKSILAGMEGF

-230 SVERAVSGTDAFTGS
+230 AVERAVSGTDAFTGS

-268 QKSWSGYGKAGTV
+268 QESWSGHGQAGAV

-309 TLAPQATGMLDTA
+309 TLTPQASGMLDTA
-322 RIAVTRISQNPL
+322 RNAVTRISQNPM

-407 KEELFQN
+407 NEELFQN

-430 YFSVTDENA
+430 YFSVTDESA
-439 VLNPVTSAKEF
+439 VVNPVTSAKEF

-470 INAGTKPENQTI
+470 INAGTKPENQTS

-488 GAQSAVQETPQSYT
+488 GTQSAVQETPQSYT
-502 AGIEKAVSEAPTA
+502 ADIEKAVSEAPTA
-515 QDAAILQTFAQGTAN
+515 QDAAILQTFAQGAAN
-530 NGKVNIDNAA
+530 NEKVNIDNAA
-540 VSDYYNTVNGGVLS
+540 VSD
-554 GLDEE
+554 D
-559 TGRGLRTGRDGYGSD
+559 
-574 FAVQNRSENDGRG
+574 A
-587 NLQFPG
+587 
-593 VVLLSDSSKN
+593 
-603 TLQQRGIVTVEM
+603 
-615 HDSSTD
+615 
-621 SAAFSLALD
+621 
-630 NARTADTKNGWA
+630 
-642 VTPKSQEELAVTKT
+642 
-656 YLAQNGAAGFAISN
+656 
-670 DGDIEAVFSNKS
+670 
-682 AGAPRGTLK
+682 
-691 SMMPQAIAAGGNK
+691 
-704 LDCYGEQLANL
+704 
-715 YARYGFIPVAR
+715 
-726 VEFNP
+726 
-731 EYANPGWTPEK
+731 
-742 GTPYIYVMMH
+742 
-752 NGDSADTVVQNMGKY
+752 
-767 REYDINYL
+767 
-775 NALPTFDK
+775 
-783 DSYDNAMAYR
+783 AMAYR

-895 QDIETNGYQESLR
+895 QNIEANGYQESLR
-908 DWTAKARAGIA
+908 DWTANARAGIA
-919 NEDTV
+919 NEDMV
-924 TTGALLYNN
+924 ATGALLYNN
-933 AVNAGDEKLALDILT
+933 AVNAGDEKLALDIMT
-948 DYQNLLRN
+948 DYQELLRN
-956 AGRAVQAANILK
+956 ASRAVQAANILK
-968 KLAPQDRLYM
+968 KIAPQDRLYM
-978 IDKSIDKIIEQYNL
+978 IDKSVDKIIEKFDL
-992 PDGVTISE
+992 PETVTISDE
-1000 DLRQQ
+1000 LKQE
-1005 YIAAKNEIERD
+1005 YLAAKTDKERN

-1030 QPTLMDKWT
+1030 PPTLMDKWT
-1039 ALRYINML
+1039 ALRYVNML

-1057 AGNVSQLILTIQK
+1057 LGNTSMLIMTRLKDNIAAG
-1070 DEVAA
+1070 
-1075 AIESAVKLVNPDFE
+1075 IESIVKVATPNYE

-1094 TVSKEL
+1094 FVPREL
-1100 LRAGRADFESI
+1100 IRAASADFEDVR
-1111 QDIALGSSKY
+1111 DIALGESKFS
-1121 NDTEATGFMKGVEE
+1121 DTDSTGFMKGVEE

-1184 QYTDEAWRSE
+1184 QYTDEAWRAK
-1194 NRNTVDSAQ
+1194 NRKTVESAQ
-1203 SYAIKQAQEATYRDS
+1203 SYAINQAQEATFRDS

-1233 TPWYGRLISEGI
+1233 TPWYGRLISAGI
-1245 MPFRRTPANV
+1245 QPFRKTPANV

-1264 LGFVNTAVKTIQMAR
+1264 LGIVNTAVKAIQMAR
-1279 GNPNISG
+1279 GSENVSG
-1286 ADIVDSLAKSITGT
+1286 SDIVDSLAKSITGS

-1313 LDDALEKLTDGAISS
+1313 LDDAIEKLTGGAISS

-1337 EQDMLEGAQS
+1337 EQDTLEGAQS
-1347 YAIEVTDSDGTV
+1347 YAIEVTDADGTV

-1379 MNEEI
+1379 MREEI

-1391 SDIEGTLTSIAD
+1391 SDLEGTLTSIAD

-1461 TTYVDKDSEVPEW
+1461 TTYVDKDNEDVPEW

-1522 YSESTTTQVDDEIRR
+1522 YSEINSTAVDDEIKR
-1537 LEDITGE
+1537 LEDITGN
-1544 NLTPNT
+1544 NLTPGT
-1550 AQKYITVDGA
+1550 AQKYITVDGG
-1560 KKFLDSEQ
+1560 KKFLDSGQ
-1568 YVAYATAKGQTDLAT
+1568 YSAYATTKGQTDLAT
-1583 RSALLQDDIYKNVP
+1583 RNALLQNDIYKNVP
-1597 DNVKAKAMAL
+1597 DSVKAKAMSL

-1624 SGEDEWISELDGK
+1624 SGEDAWISELDGK
-1637 PEADVVRTIM
+1637 SESDVVRTIM

-1660 MARNLS
+1660 MVRNLS

-1687 YIDQYVKADQKK
+1687 YIDQYVKAEQKK

-1742 TGAVVNSYNDARFTG
+1742 TDTIVNGYNDARFTG
-1757 LSDDLKQ
+1757 LSDELKQ

-1775 TTKREQYGAS
+1775 TTQREQYGAT

-1790 KDADGLTDEQLAD
+1790 KDADGLSDEQLAD

-1849 AFKKYTDYGEP
+1849 AFQKYTDYGEP

-1870 LLSFAN
+1870 LLNFAN

-1891 KGQTQKDKVLAW
+1891 KGQTQKDKILAW

-1948 SVSASVRTKYLD
+1948 AVSASVRTKYLD

-1974 ASAFAGE
+1974 ASAFAAE
-1981 ATSDKDENGKEIK
+1981 STSDKDENGKEIK
-1994 GKGRQEKIIAYIAA
+1994 GKKRQDKIIAYIAG